1 MTHAD
6 EAITA
11 GAVVIGA
18 GAIGLSIAAEMSR
31 SHDVLVLE
39 AESTFGTHTSSRNS
53 EVIHSGIYYRA
64 GSNKSNLCLA
74 GKTKLYSYLDR
85 YDIPY
90 SRCGK
95 LIVAAEGEELQLGTL
110 AANAILVGV
119 PFEYLDGTGV
129 TSRCPEIK
137 AAAGM
142 FLPETG
148 FFDSHLFMK
157 SLTQTIFEND
167 GHIQYG
173 AKVAGINS
181 DETGY
186 LVTLQDGTII
196 STEILINSAGL
207 CSDHIAG
214 LAGAKDTLSLYKG
227 EYYITDKIKNL
238 PHLIYSVPPA
248 NQLSLGIHTR
258 HYLDGRI
265 GFGPNAYPVDTIDYT
280 LDDGYRE
287 EFLRDINRYFT
298 IPFEPDDIRPD
309 YSGIR
314 PKTNGGTTQ
323 SDFVIRTEPRSGR
336 GLMISLIGIESPGLT
351 CSLSIA
357 EMVAD
362 LVEVDR

>member
-1 MTHAD
+1 MSANET
-6 EAITA
+6 ITA
-11 GAVVIGA
+11 GVVVIGA
-18 GAIGLSIAAEMSR
+18 GAIGLSIAAKIAKSY
-31 SHDVLVLE
+31 DVVVLE

-64 GSNKSNLCLA
+64 GSNKSKLCLT

-95 LIVAAEGEELQLGTL
+95 LIVAAEGEESQLSAL
-110 AANAILVGV
+110 AANASLVGV
-119 PFEYLDGTGV
+119 PFEYLDEAGAKG
-129 TSRCPEIK
+129 RCPEIK
-137 AAAGM
+137 AAAGI

-157 SLTQTIFEND
+157 SLAQAIFENN

-173 AKVAGINS
+173 AKVVGITS
-181 DETGY
+181 DEADY
-186 LVTLQDGTII
+186 LVTLQDGTVI

-214 LAGAKDTLSLYKG
+214 LAGAKDKLSLYKG
-227 EYYITDKIKNL
+227 EYYVTDKIRNL

-248 NQLSLGIHTR
+248 DQLSLGIHTR

-265 GFGPNAYPVDTIDYT
+265 GFGPNAYPVDAIDYT
-280 LDDGYRE
+280 VDDGRRE

-323 SDFVIRTEPRSGR
+323 SDFVIRAEPRSGR

-351 CSLSIA
+351 CSLSIS

-362 LVEVDR
+362 LIEANQ